1 MLLLYF
7 NYFLEGM
14 DMTTNIPDVSA
25 NPMTIITQQAP
36 CVTIASFILTVSAI
50 TIVSAIPDG
59 IQHDSTILA

>member
-14 DMTTNIPDVSA
+14 DMTTNIPDASA
-25 NPMTIITQQAP
+25 NPMTIITQQAS

>member
-14 DMTTNIPDVSA
+14 DMTTNIPDASA
-25 NPMTIITQQAP
+25 TPMTIITQQAS